1 MIDFEDFKKLDIRI
15 AKIIE
20 AERIEESE
28 KLLKLKISLGEEE
41 RQIVAG
47 LAKEYSAD
55 ELIGREIVVLA
66 NLEPKKLMGYESQGM
81 LLAAVDDGKPILL
94 KPEKDVFPGTKIS

>member
-20 AERIEESE
+20 AENIEESE
-28 KLLKLKISLGEEE
+28 KLLKLKINLGEEE

-47 LAKEYSAD
+47 LGKEYSAD
-55 ELIGREIVVLA
+55 DLVNKEIVVLA

-94 KPEKDVFPGTKIS
+94 KPEKDVSPGTKIS